1 MKKIYQIL
9 LIEDDKN
16 LASLASHH
24 LEKFNFEVEWAEN
37 GKTALERVQS
47 HNYDLILSD
56 IKMPEMDG
64 ITFLEKSS
72 NYVKKT
78 PIILLTSAGDKE
90 YVKKAQAYN
99 ASAYL
104 LKPVLPPKLLE
115 KVKAVLELEDEDIF
129 EKKLFP
135 LVIQGN
141 EQGKEFI
148 LDIKGCITKDF
159 QEEWRKAIDKIN
171 FQSFRVRISEEFFYH
186 PNSLK
191 SLELCIEAT
200 TKSKNIPVSKVT
212 IEAKYLKL
220 LPKKE
225 LQKYPLLSQCH
236 LK

>member
-9 LIEDDKN
+9 LIEDDRN

-37 GKTALERVQS
+37 GKKALELVQNN
-47 HNYDLILSD
+47 HYDLILSD

-64 ITFLEKSS
+64 MTFLEKSS
-72 NYVKKT
+72 NYVKRT

-90 YVKKAQAYN
+90 YVKKAQAYH

-115 KVKAVLELEDEDIF
+115 KVKAILELEDEDVF

-135 LVIQGN
+135 LVIQGM
-141 EQGKEFI
+141 EQGKEFV
-148 LDIKGCITKDF
+148 LEIKGCMTKNF
-159 QEEWRKAIDKIN
+159 QEEWKKVIDSAT
-171 FQSFRVRISEEFFYH
+171 FQSLRIKISEEFFCH

-191 SLELCIEAT
+191 NLELCLE
-200 TKSKNIPVSKVT
+200 T
-212 IEAKYLKL
+212 IIQ
-220 LPKKE
+220 PKKISTSNIVIE
-225 LQKYPLLSQCH
+225 SKYFKTL
-236 LK
+236 